1 MKVGV
6 VGLGLIGGS
15 IFKALEALK
24 YDVVGVSNSQ
34 KGLQKNISNDFNTLK
49 DCEIVF
55 VATPMNKTLDILN
68 NLENFLPETATVAD
82 TCSLKEFVANK
93 KYKYNF
99 IPTHPMAGT
108 EFKGF
113 EHSFKDLF
121 KGAKW
126 VVCNRALAQETNNSL
141 AELVYVIEQM
151 GAEVVFADAKEHDAS
166 VAIISHMPMV
176 VAQALFKSV
185 ENNDLAKKLASS
197 GFRDMTRLALSN
209 EEMAVDMVN
218 MNHKNIEQ
226 AILKLYSSVGDLI
239 GGDYKKEIAEIK
251 LHRQKMYDKDGRN
264 VI

>member
-1 MKVGV
+1 MKIGV

-15 IFKALEALK
+15 IFKALEALN

-34 KGLQKNISNDFNTLK
+34 NGLQKNISNDFNNLK

-55 VATPMNKTLDILN
+55 VATPMNKTLDILQK
-68 NLENFLPETATVAD
+68 LEEYLPKEAVVAD
-82 TCSLKEFVANK
+82 TCSLKEFVSNK

-113 EHSFKDLF
+113 EHSFKELF
-121 KGAKW
+121 EGAKW
-126 VVCNRALAQETNNSL
+126 VVCNRGLAQDTNNSL

-151 GAEVVFADAKEHDAS
+151 GAEVVFADAKEHDEA
-166 VAIISHMPMV
+166 VAMISHMPMV
-176 VAQALFKSV
+176 VAQALFKAT
-185 ENNDLAKKLASS
+185 EGNDLALKLASS

-239 GGDYKKEIAEIK
+239 GKNYASEIK
-251 LHRQKMYDKDGRN
+251 KIKIQRQKMYDKNGKN
-264 VI
+264 IL

>member
-1 MKVGV
+1 MKIGV

-34 KGLQKNISNDFNTLK
+34 KGLQNNISDDFNTLK

-55 VATPMNKTLDILN
+55 VATPMNKTLDILQK
-68 NLENFLPETATVAD
+68 LEDYLPETTTVAD

-93 KYKYNF
+93 KYRYNF

-113 EHSFKDLF
+113 ENSFKEMF
-121 KGAKW
+121 EGAKW
-126 VVCNRALAQETNNSL
+126 VVCNRNLAQETNNKL
-141 AELVYVIEQM
+141 AELVYIIEQM

-166 VAIISHMPMV
+166 VAMISHMPMV
-176 VAQALFKSV
+176 VAQALFKAV
-185 ENNDLAKKLASS
+185 EEDDLALKLASS

-209 EEMAVDMVN
+209 EEMAIDMVN
-218 MNHKNIEQ
+218 INHKNIEQ
-226 AILKLYSSVGDLI
+226 AILKLYSSVGNLI
-239 GGDYKKEIAEIK
+239 NENYADKISKIK
-251 LHRQKMYDKDGRN
+251 LNRQRMYNKDGRN
-264 VI
+264 II